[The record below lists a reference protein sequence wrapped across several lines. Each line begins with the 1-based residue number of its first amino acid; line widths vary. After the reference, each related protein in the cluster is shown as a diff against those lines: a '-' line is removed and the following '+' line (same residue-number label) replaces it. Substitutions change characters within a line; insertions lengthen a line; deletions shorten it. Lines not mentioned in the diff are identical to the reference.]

1 MTNKQ
6 RCENIFRILGLCYDS
21 DILETDQE
29 IDKLIRAMYKALE
42 ENGSINIL
50 SKVMDLKELNNII
63 KTGFY

>member
-6 RCENIFRILGLCYDS
+6 RGENIFRILGLGYDS
-21 DILETDQE
+21 DRLETDQE
-29 IDKLIRAMYKALE
+29 IDKLVRAMYKALE

-50 SKVMDLKELNNII
+50 SKVMDLKELNNIV